1 MHGKT
6 TLKDLAALL
15 NVSISTISKALHNS
29 PEISPETRKKVQ
41 EAASARNYTPNLLAQ
56 GLKANKTKTIGV
68 IVPDILNH
76 FFARAVHGIET
87 MASKYGYK
95 VIICLSNES
104 LKKEGESLELLVNGS
119 VDGVIMSLS
128 RETQSLENYDH
139 FENAIKYDLPV
150 ALFDRTTSR
159 LRCDRISINDE
170 LASLKATSYL
180 LNSGC
185 KKVIFLSTIH
195 GTNVGESRRMGYEK
209 ATRAAG
215 FPPIT
220 LNIEDYSHFEKDLL
234 EVIKDREIDGVVAAE
249 ELSAVSVMRYALKNN
264 FKIPEE
270 LSVIGFTNGIL
281 GENFVP
287 SLTSVE
293 QCAEEQGALATETL
307 IKRIEKL
314 IPGEPVQRVLDT
326 TIIQRDST
334 RNFL

>member
-1 MHGKT
+1 MQGKT
-6 TLKDLAALL
+6 TLKDLAGLL
-15 NVSISTISKALHNS
+15 NVSISTISKALNNS
-29 PEISPETRKKVQ
+29 PEISPEMKKRVQ
-41 EAASARNYTPNLLAQ
+41 EAASASNYTPNLLAQ

-76 FFARAVHGIET
+76 FFAKAVHGIET
-87 MASKYGYK
+87 TASKYGYK

-104 LKKEGESLELLVNGS
+104 MKKEGESLDLLVNGS

-128 RETQSLENYDH
+128 RETQSLEKYDH
-139 FENAIKYDLPV
+139 FENAIKYHLPV
-150 ALFDRTTSR
+150 ALFDRTTKS
-159 LRCDRISINDE
+159 LKCDRISINDE
-170 LASLKATSYL
+170 LASLKATNYL
-180 LNSGC
+180 HNSGC

-195 GTNVGESRRMGYEK
+195 GTSVGENRRKGYEK
-209 ATRAAG
+209 ATKAAG
-215 FPPIT
+215 FSPISI
-220 LNIEDYSHFEKDLL
+220 NIEDYSHFEKNLL
-234 EVIKDREIDGVVAAE
+234 EAIKDKEIDGVVAAE

-287 SLTSVE
+287 SLTTVE
-293 QCAEEQGALATETL
+293 QCAEIQGALATETL

-314 IPGEPVQRVLDT
+314 IPVEPVQTVLET

-334 RNFL
+334 RNF